1 LKSGENNIEYFLQ
14 NKSEI
19 NPYLRHQT
27 KFNHFEFT
35 MLNGLLA
42 RKMGM
47 TQIFQD
53 DGTVQPVTVLQ
64 AGPMTVVQKKT
75 KDKDGCDH
83 VQVGF
88 EEIPERK
95 LNKPAK
101 GHFKDNSPTRFLRE
115 FEVEDIDQVEVG
127 QVFGVDLFT
136 EGESVAVSGNSKGK
150 GFTGVMK
157 RHGFHGQPASHG
169 HRGHRGTGS
178 IGQCATPSRVFK
190 GKKMHGRH
198 GNSKVTQL
206 GLKIVIILTE
216 EKIVLVK
223 GSVPGPN
230 GGLVK
235 ILKSN
240 R

>member
-1 LKSGENNIEYFLQ
+1 
-14 NKSEI
+14 
-19 NPYLRHQT
+19 
-27 KFNHFEFT
+27 

-47 TQIFQD
+47 TQIVEQ
-53 DGTVQPVTVLQ
+53 DGTGLPVTLLQ
-64 AGPMTVVQKKT
+64 AGPRTIVQKKT
-75 KDKDGCDH
+75 KDKDGYDH

-127 QVFGVDLFT
+127 QGVGVDLFT

-206 GLKIVIILTE
+206 GLKIVKILAE

>member
-1 LKSGENNIEYFLQ
+1 
-14 NKSEI
+14 
-19 NPYLRHQT
+19 
-27 KFNHFEFT
+27 

-53 DGTVQPVTVLQ
+53 DGTVLPVTVLQ

-75 KDKDGCDH
+75 KDKDGCNH

-136 EGESVAVSGNSKGK
+136 EGESVAVSGKSKGK

-178 IGQCATPSRVFK
+178 IGQCATPSRGFK

-206 GLKIVIILTE
+206 GLKIVKILAE
-216 EKIVLVK
+216 EKIVLVR

>member
-1 LKSGENNIEYFLQ
+1 
-14 NKSEI
+14 
-19 NPYLRHQT
+19 
-27 KFNHFEFT
+27 

-53 DGTVQPVTVLQ
+53 DGTVLPVTVLQ

-75 KDKDGCDH
+75 KEKDGCDH

-136 EGESVAVSGNSKGK
+136 EGESVAVSGKSKGK

-190 GKKMHGRH
+190 GKKMQGRH

-206 GLKIVIILTE
+206 GLKIVKILSE
-216 EKIVLVK
+216 EKIVLVR

>member
-1 LKSGENNIEYFLQ
+1 
-14 NKSEI
+14 
-19 NPYLRHQT
+19 
-27 KFNHFEFT
+27 

-47 TQIFQD
+47 TQIFED
-53 DGTVQPVTVLQ
+53 DGTVLPVTVLQ
-64 AGPMTVVQKKT
+64 AGPMTIVQKKT
-75 KDKDGCDH
+75 KDKDGYDH

-88 EEIPERK
+88 EEIPVRK

-127 QVFGVDLFT
+127 QVVGVDLFT

-157 RHGFHGQPASHG
+157 RYGFHGQPASHG

-206 GLKIVIILTE
+206 GLKIVKILAE

>member
-1 LKSGENNIEYFLQ
+1 
-14 NKSEI
+14 
-19 NPYLRHQT
+19 
-27 KFNHFEFT
+27 

-53 DGTVQPVTVLQ
+53 DGTVLPVTVLQ
-64 AGPMTVVQKKT
+64 AGPMTIVQKKT

-127 QVFGVDLFT
+127 QVFGVDP
-136 EGESVAVSGNSKGK
+136 VSY
-150 GFTGVMK
+150 T
-157 RHGFHGQPASHG
+157 HLTLP
-169 HRGHRGTGS
+169 T
-178 IGQCATPSRVFK
+178 TPYV
-190 GKKMHGRH
+190 
-198 GNSKVTQL
+198 
-206 GLKIVIILTE
+206 
-216 EKIVLVK
+216 
-223 GSVPGPN
+223 
-230 GGLVK
+230 
-235 ILKSN
+235 
-240 R
+240 

>member
-1 LKSGENNIEYFLQ
+1 MKTCENNIEYFLQ

-19 NPYLRHQT
+19 DPYLRHQT

-53 DGTVQPVTVLQ
+53 DGTVQPVTVLK

-127 QVFGVDLFT
+127 QVVGVDLFT

-206 GLKIVIILTE
+206 GLKIVKILAE

>member
-1 LKSGENNIEYFLQ
+1 
-14 NKSEI
+14 
-19 NPYLRHQT
+19 
-27 KFNHFEFT
+27 

-53 DGTVQPVTVLQ
+53 DGTVLPVTVLQ

-75 KDKDGCDH
+75 KDKDGCNH

-88 EEIPERK
+88 EKIAERK
-95 LNKPAK
+95 LNKPRK
-101 GHFKDNSPTRFLRE
+101 GHFKDTPPTRFLRE
-115 FEVEDIDQVEVG
+115 FEAEDISQIEVG

-136 EGESVAVSGNSKGK
+136 EGESVSVSGNSKGK

-206 GLKIVIILTE
+206 GLKIVKILVE
-216 EKIVLVK
+216 EKIVLVR

>member
-1 LKSGENNIEYFLQ
+1 MKTCENNIEYFLQ

-19 NPYLRHQT
+19 DPYLRHQT

-178 IGQCATPSRVFK
+178 IGQCATPARVFK

-206 GLKIVIILTE
+206 GLKIVKILADE
-216 EKIVLVK
+216 AIVLVK
-223 GSVPGPN
+223 GAVPGPN
-230 GGLVK
+230 GGLVT

>member
-1 LKSGENNIEYFLQ
+1 
-14 NKSEI
+14 
-19 NPYLRHQT
+19 
-27 KFNHFEFT
+27 

-206 GLKIVIILTE
+206 GLSLIHI
-216 EKIVLVK
+216 
-223 GSVPGPN
+223 
-230 GGLVK
+230 
-235 ILKSN
+235 
-240 R
+240 

>member
-1 LKSGENNIEYFLQ
+1 
-14 NKSEI
+14 
-19 NPYLRHQT
+19 
-27 KFNHFEFT
+27 

-53 DGTVQPVTVLQ
+53 DGTVLPVTVLQ

-75 KDKDGCDH
+75 KEKDGCDH

-136 EGESVAVSGNSKGK
+136 EGESVAVSGKSKGK

-178 IGQCATPSRVFK
+178 IGQCGTPSRDFK

-206 GLKIVIILTE
+206 GLKIVKILAE
-216 EKIVLVK
+216 EKIVLVR

>member
-1 LKSGENNIEYFLQ
+1 
-14 NKSEI
+14 
-19 NPYLRHQT
+19 
-27 KFNHFEFT
+27 

-53 DGTVQPVTVLQ
+53 DGTVLPVTVLQ

-101 GHFKDNSPTRFLRE
+101 GHFKDNSPSRFLRE

-178 IGQCATPSRVFK
+178 IGQCATPARVFK

-206 GLKIVIILTE
+206 GLKIVKIIADE
-216 EKIVLVK
+216 AIVLVK
-223 GSVPGPN
+223 GAVPGPN
-230 GGLVK
+230 GGLVT

>member
-1 LKSGENNIEYFLQ
+1 
-14 NKSEI
+14 
-19 NPYLRHQT
+19 
-27 KFNHFEFT
+27 
-35 MLNGLLA
+35 MLDGLLA

-64 AGPMTVVQKKT
+64 TGPMTVVQKKT

-101 GHFKDNSPTRFLRE
+101 GHFKDNTPTRFLRE
-115 FEVEDIDQVEVG
+115 FKVEDIDQVEVG

-190 GKKMHGRH
+190 GKKMHGCH

-206 GLKIVIILTE
+206 GLKIVKILAE
-216 EKIVLVK
+216 EKIMLVR

>member
-1 LKSGENNIEYFLQ
+1 MKTRDNNIKLVVIQ
-14 NKSEI
+14 KMI
-19 NPYLRHQT
+19 NIKCTKYSTQYCLL
-27 KFNHFEFT
+27 KFN

-47 TQIFQD
+47 TQIFED
-53 DGTVQPVTVLQ
+53 DGTVLPVTVLM

-88 EEIPERK
+88 EAIPERK
-95 LNKPAK
+95 LNKPEK
-101 GHFKDNSPTRFLRE
+101 GHFKENSPTRILRE
-115 FEVEDIDQVEVG
+115 FEVKDIDQAEVG

-206 GLKIVIILTE
+206 GLKIVKILAE
-216 EKIVLVK
+216 ERIVLVK

-230 GGLVK
+230 GGLVT